1 MCTDDDEKFWG
12 GRPSAGRRDDRAAPP
27 GGWRGETN
35 GFEKQWK
42 GLLLDSPRSA
52 SSIAR
57 ESGIDGSLLML
68 ELDLYLAVRLTN
80 GGCGFV
86 IESE

>member
-1 MCTDDDEKFWG
+1 MMTKG
-12 GRPSAGRRDDRAAPP
+12 SGAAGRARDAAMI
-27 GGWRGETN
+27 GLLRLAAGRGETN
-35 GFEKQWK
+35 GFEEWRE
-42 GLLLDSPRSA
+42 GLLLDSPTSA

-68 ELDLYLAVRLTN
+68 KLDLYLAVRLTN